1 MKMKMSATL
10 NRYLARNYLRN
21 LVGMLLTLLA
31 VIYLFDTV
39 ELLRRASKYDDIT
52 LGMTL
57 QMGLLK
63 LPEAGQ
69 IILPFAVLFS
79 AMFTFWQ
86 LTRRHELVVVRA
98 AGFSVWQFLAPV
110 LAVAIGLGALQ
121 MAVINPAGAL
131 LLGKFERMEGEYL
144 TRKTSTVTLLK
155 EGLWLRQQEEGGT
168 VILHANRVDPANWL
182 LADVTALYFTH
193 DDTFVQRLDAPHA
206 RLTAGAWLFT
216 DAIINRPRGTPP
228 ETAESVQL
236 KTDLTGTEIEETF
249 ASPQTLSFW
258 AMPGFIQTMEAT
270 GFDSA
275 RLRIH
280 FHSLL
285 AQPLLFAAMILL
297 AAAVSMRPPRLS
309 GTMNLIV
316 AGVLIGFVVFF
327 MSSFLQALGGSHQIP
342 VLLAAWSP
350 ALVTLLLGVAVILNL
365 EDG

>member
-1 MKMKMSATL
+1 MKMKTSPTL
-10 NRYLARNYLRN
+10 NRYLARHYLRN
-21 LVGMLLTLLA
+21 LLVMLLVLLS

-39 ELLRRASKYDDIT
+39 ELLRRAGKYDDIT

-69 IILPFAVLFS
+69 VILPFAVLFS

-110 LAVAIGLGALQ
+110 LGVAIAFGALQ

-155 EGLWLRQQEEGGT
+155 EGLWLRQQEENGT
-168 VILHANRVDPANWL
+168 VIFHANKVDPANWL
-182 LADVTALYFTH
+182 LADVMALYFAA
-193 DDTFVQRLDAPHA
+193 DDTFVQRLDAPQA
-206 RLTAGAWLFT
+206 RLTSGRWLFA
-216 DAIINRPRGTPP
+216 DAVINRPRTAPQR
-228 ETAESVQL
+228 AESVSL
-236 KTDLTGTEIEETF
+236 ATDLTGREIEETF
-249 ASPQTLSFW
+249 AAPQTLSFW
-258 AMPGFIQTMEAT
+258 AMPGFIQTMEST

-297 AAAVSMRPPRLS
+297 AAAVSLRPPRLS

-316 AGVLIGFVVFF
+316 AGVMIGFVVFF

-350 ALVTLLLGVAVILNL
+350 ALVTFLLGVAVMLNL

>member
-10 NRYLARNYLRN
+10 NRYLAGHYLRN
-21 LVGMLLTLLA
+21 LLVMLMVLLA

-39 ELLRRASKYDDIT
+39 ELLRRAGKYDDVT
-52 LGMTL
+52 LAMTL

-110 LAVAIGLGALQ
+110 LAVAIGFGVLQ
-121 MAVINPAGAL
+121 MTVINPAGAL
-131 LLGKFERMEGEYL
+131 LLGKFERMEGEFL
-144 TRKTSTVTLLK
+144 NRKTSTVTLLK
-155 EGLWLRQQEEGGT
+155 EGLWLRQLEEGGT
-168 VILHANRVDPANWL
+168 VILHANKVDPANWL
-182 LADVTALYFTH
+182 LADVMALYFSN
-193 DDTFVQRLDAPHA
+193 DDTFVQRLDAPQA
-206 RLTAGAWLFT
+206 RLTDGHWLFT
-216 DAIINRPRGTPP
+216 DAVINRPRGAAQ
-228 ETAESVQL
+228 TAESVTL
-236 KTDLTGTEIEETF
+236 KTDITGTEIEESF
-249 ASPQTLSFW
+249 SAPQTLSFW
-258 AMPGFIQTMEAT
+258 AMPGFIQTMEST

-297 AAAVSMRPPRLS
+297 AAAVGLRPPRLS

-316 AGVLIGFVVFF
+316 VGVLIGFVVFF

-350 ALVTLLLGVAVILNL
+350 ALVTFLLGLAVMLNL

>member
-1 MKMKMSATL
+1 MKMKTSATL
-10 NRYLARNYLRN
+10 NRYLSRHYLRN
-21 LVGMLLTLLA
+21 LLVMLLVLLS

-39 ELLRRASKYDDIT
+39 ELLRRAGKYDDVT

-110 LAVAIGLGALQ
+110 LAVAIGFGVLQ
-121 MAVINPAGAL
+121 MAAINPAGAL
-131 LLGKFERMEGEYL
+131 LLGKFERMESEYL
-144 TRKTSTVTLLK
+144 SRKTSTITLLR

-168 VILHANRVDPANWL
+168 VILHANKVDPESWL
-182 LADVTALYFTH
+182 LAGVTALYFGN
-193 DDTFVQRLDAPHA
+193 DDTFVQRLDAPQA
-206 RLTAGAWLFT
+206 RLTDGHWLFS
-216 DAIINRPRGTPP
+216 DAVINRPRGAAQQ
-228 ETAESVQL
+228 AEVVTL
-236 KTDLTGTEIEETF
+236 KTDLTGTEIEESF
-249 ASPQTLSFW
+249 SSPQTLSFW
-258 AMPGFIQTMEAT
+258 AMPGFIQTMEST

-297 AAAVSMRPPRLS
+297 AAAVALRPPRLS
-309 GTMNLIV
+309 GTMNLI
-316 AGVLIGFVVFF
+316 ALGVMIGFIVFF
-327 MSSFLQALGGSHQIP
+327 LSSFLQALGGSHQIP

-350 ALVTLLLGVAVILNL
+350 ALVTFLLGLAVMLNL